1 MEIFTKKLNNTDIER
16 RLLLP
21 ENYLKDFP
29 IGHEAN
35 LEFKDEDG
43 KVWTF
48 RCRVPPG
55 SHSKPAL
62 FGDWFLFV
70 RIKGL
75 RIGDVIII
83 VLDEE
88 KDIAAGG
95 HFKIKLI
102 NKMKAARLVSIVQ
115 VLRTESFSFCNACI
129 KAVIPLLFLAGALEV
144 AGLCIL

>member
-1 MEIFTKKLNNTDIER
+1 MEIFTKKLNKTDLER
-16 RLLLP
+16 RLLLS

-29 IGHEAN
+29 RDHEAN
-35 LEFKDEDG
+35 LNFKDEDG

-62 FGDWFLFV
+62 SGGWFLFV
-70 RIKGL
+70 REKGL
-75 RIGDVIII
+75 GIGDVIII
-83 VLDEE
+83 DEG

-102 NKMKAARLVSIVQ
+102 SKMEAAPFVSIVQ
-115 VLRTESFSFCNACI
+115 VLGRNPLESAT
-129 KAVIPLLFLAGALEV
+129 LALKM
-144 AGLCIL
+144 